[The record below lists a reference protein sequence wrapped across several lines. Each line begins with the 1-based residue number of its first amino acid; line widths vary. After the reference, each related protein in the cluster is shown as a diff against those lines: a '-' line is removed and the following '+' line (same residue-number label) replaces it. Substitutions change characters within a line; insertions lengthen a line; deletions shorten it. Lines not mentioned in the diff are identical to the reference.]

1 MNCFQ
6 AFRRRKYQE
15 REHNREQERAKR
27 AGAGQQIMSE
37 QSSEVPAG
45 WVGQNGRKPE
55 PGLRTP
61 EWADENFV
69 RLVDVVKKF
78 DETTAVKGVSLSVK
92 KGELFALLGSSGC
105 GKSTLLRMLAGLETM
120 TSGQILIDGEDL
132 ATMPPYRRPTNMM
145 FQSYALFPHMTVEAN
160 VAFGLKQE
168 GVRGSELK
176 DRVHATLELV
186 QMARYAQR
194 KPDQLSGGQQQRV
207 ALARSLVKRPKLLLL
222 DEPMSALDK
231 QIRQRT
237 QMELVNILD
246 KVGVTCI
253 MVTHDQ
259 EEAMTMAG
267 RIAVMSEG
275 EIVQIGTPHEVYE
288 YPNSRFSAEF
298 IGSTNLFEGVV
309 VEDEPDHVFVESTEL
324 PVRLYVSHGI
334 TGPLGMPVTIS
345 VRPERIAMM
354 RRPPEGSYNWGRG
367 TVANIAYM
375 GGYTLYHVKL
385 DSGKMVIANL
395 SSLTIGELDS
405 PTWDDEVYVRW
416 SASAG
421 VVLTA

>member
-1 MNCFQ
+1 
-6 AFRRRKYQE
+6 
-15 REHNREQERAKR
+15 
-27 AGAGQQIMSE
+27 MSE
-37 QSSEVPAG
+37 QSSEVPAVSG
-45 WVGQNGRKPE
+45 NQAGPQGRRPE
-55 PGLRTP
+55 PGIRSAD
-61 EWADENFV
+61 WAEENYV
-69 RLVDVVKKF
+69 RIVDVVKKF
-78 DETTAVKGVSLSVK
+78 DETVAVKSVSLSVK

-105 GKSTLLRMLAGLETM
+105 GKSTLLRMLAGLESV
-120 TSGQILIDGEDL
+120 TSGQIVIDGEDL
-132 ATMPPYRRPTNMM
+132 AEMPPYRRPVNMM

-168 GVRGSELK
+168 GVRGDELK
-176 DRVHATLELV
+176 ARVHAALELV
-186 QMARYAQR
+186 QMGKYAKR
-194 KPDQLSGGQQQRV
+194 KPHQLSGGQQQRA

-385 DSGKMVIANL
+385 DSGKVVIANL

>member
-1 MNCFQ
+1 
-6 AFRRRKYQE
+6 
-15 REHNREQERAKR
+15 
-27 AGAGQQIMSE
+27 MSE
-37 QSSEVPAG
+37 QWSAVSSAQGGPSGAG
-45 WVGQNGRKPE
+45 GPNGRRPE
-55 PGLRTP
+55 PGMRSP
-61 EWADENFV
+61 DWAEENFV
-69 RLVDVVKKF
+69 RIVDVVKKF
-78 DETTAVKGVSLSVK
+78 DETVAVKGVSLSVK

-105 GKSTLLRMLAGLETM
+105 GKSTLLRMLAGLESV

-132 ATMPPYRRPTNMM
+132 AAMPPYRRPTNMM
-145 FQSYALFPHMTVEAN
+145 FQSYALFPHMSVAAN

-168 GVRGSELK
+168 GVRGAELK
-176 DRVHATLELV
+176 ERVHAMLDLV

-194 KPDQLSGGQQQRV
+194 KPNQLSGGQQQRV

-237 QMELVNILD
+237 QIELVNILD

-275 EIVQIGTPHEVYE
+275 EIIQTGTPHEVYE
-288 YPNSRFSAEF
+288 YPNSRFTAEF
-298 IGSTNLFEGVV
+298 IGSTNLFDGNV
-309 VEDEPDHVFVESTEL
+309 VEDEPDHVFVESKDL
-324 PVRLYVSHGI
+324 PSRLYVNHGI

-345 VRPERIAMM
+345 VRPERIALT
-354 RRPPEGSYNWGRG
+354 RKPPEGAYNWGRG
-367 TVANIAYM
+367 TIANIAYM

-385 DSGKMVIANL
+385 DSGKVVVANL
-395 SSLTIGELDS
+395 SSLTIGELES

-416 SASAG
+416 SAAAG